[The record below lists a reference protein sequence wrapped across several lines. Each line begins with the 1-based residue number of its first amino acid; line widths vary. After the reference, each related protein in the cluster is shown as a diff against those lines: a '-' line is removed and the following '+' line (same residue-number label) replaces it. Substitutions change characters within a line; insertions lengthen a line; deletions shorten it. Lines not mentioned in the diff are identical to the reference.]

1 MTTGERSQ
9 GAGEAIQTSRP
20 GQGRATSGGDRA
32 VPARQGRGAAPG
44 PGDSTR
50 PRASGRQADR
60 HPDSGSPVEAVAGR
74 SRRAPS
80 LPDRRP
86 GPASADVPGAAAV
99 AAAPPRPG
107 RAGDAE
113 RTAVRVHAGT
123 PGAPGAE
130 AETPDAGSPAQEAT
144 AAAGPTDEPAEP
156 AAAGLRQKAAELP
169 EQPGVY
175 LFKDREGQVLYVG
188 KARSLRQRVRSYFQ
202 AARHLP
208 ARIQRMVQRAA
219 DLEFI
224 VTRNE
229 VEALVLENTLIK
241 RYRPRYNVRLRD
253 DKTYPY
259 LKVHVHEDWPR
270 VSIVRQV
277 QDDGAR
283 YFGPYTFSASLQEAL
298 RLIRRVFPYRS
309 CSDHRLRRG
318 GRPCLHHYIGRC
330 LAPCAGLCD
339 REQYDAMIRDLIA
352 FLEGRSRAVLERVE
366 AEMQAAAE
374 RWEFERA
381 AELRDQ
387 LRALH
392 QVLEQQQVASPR
404 RGEEDAIGIAR
415 EGDRAHAQVFF
426 VREGRVIGRE
436 QLAMTGVEGL
446 EDGELLAAFLT
457 QYYGRATFVPR
468 EILLPVELPPGE
480 AEVIARWL
488 SQRRG
493 VQVRLHRPQR
503 GTKRRWV
510 ELAQHNAR
518 LLLAQATTDQRVRQ
532 DRARRALEE
541 LARYLELDEPPRR
554 IECYDISNLQG
565 AQPVGSMVV
574 MIDGEPAK
582 AEYRRFRIR
591 TVEAPND
598 FASMQEVLYRRL
610 RRGLEAQGIPVEEG
624 PRARAAGTGAAQLGE
639 PLGGTRPAAA
649 PAPQVALGGGASP
662 AEAADGA
669 GSADDGGGVVPEGDG
684 EGGREALRGFGDLPD
699 LILIDGGKGQL
710 SAAQEVLD
718 RLGLVDIPVF
728 ALAKR
733 FELVFAPD
741 RPDPI
746 VIPRDSPALHL
757 LQRIRDEAHR
767 FALAYHRQLRQ
778 RAGLHSVLEEIP
790 GIGPRRRKALLEAF
804 GSLEAI
810 ARASEDELAAVPGMN
825 RAAAQAV
832 YRAFHRL
839 PATEGRDD

>member
-1 MTTGERSQ
+1 MPNGRRR
-9 GAGEAIQTSRP
+9 GDPQTPAPPPP
-20 GQGRATSGGDRA
+20 G
-32 VPARQGRGAAPG
+32 VGAAPTSQLEPAGERG
-44 PGDSTR
+44 PAGGLGT
-50 PRASGRQADR
+50 AGRRGPAAG
-60 HPDSGSPVEAVAGR
+60 PDPSGSPVPPGD
-74 SRRAPS
+74 
-80 LPDRRP
+80 L
-86 GPASADVPGAAAV
+86 GPARPPDAPAGTGVPG
-99 AAAPPRPG
+99 
-107 RAGDAE
+107 
-113 RTAVRVHAGT
+113 
-123 PGAPGAE
+123 GA
-130 AETPDAGSPAQEAT
+130 
-144 AAAGPTDEPAEP
+144 
-156 AAAGLRQKAAELP
+156 LRQRAADLP

-175 LFKDREGQVLYVG
+175 LFKDAQGQVLYVG

-202 AARHLP
+202 SSRHLP
-208 ARIQRMVQRAA
+208 ARIQRMVERAA
-219 DLEFI
+219 ALEFI

-270 VSIVRQV
+270 VSIARQV

-283 YFGPYTFSASLQEAL
+283 YFGPYTHSASLQEAL

-318 GRPCLHHYIGRC
+318 GRPCLHYYIGRC
-330 LAPCAGLCD
+330 LAPCAALCD
-339 REQYDAMIRDLIA
+339 RDRYDAMIRDLIA
-352 FLEGRSRAVLERVE
+352 FLEGRSREVLERVE
-366 AEMQAAAE
+366 AEMQSAAA

-404 RGEEDAIGIAR
+404 RAEEDAIGIAR
-415 EGDRAHAQVFF
+415 QGDRAHAQVFF
-426 VREGRVIGRE
+426 VREGRIIGRE
-436 QLAMTGVEGL
+436 QLSMTGVDGL
-446 EDGELLAAFLT
+446 DDGELLAAFLT

-468 EILLPVELPPGE
+468 EILLPAELPPGE
-480 AEVIARWL
+480 AEVIGRWL

-510 ELAQHNAR
+510 ELAEHNAR
-518 LLLAQATTDQRVRQ
+518 LLLAQAETDDQVRQ

-541 LARYLELDEPPRR
+541 LARYLDLDEPPRR
-554 IECYDISNLQG
+554 IECYDISNFQG

-574 MIDGEPAK
+574 MIRGEPAK

-610 RRGLEAQGIPVEEG
+610 RRGLEAQGVPVEGDVPSTAGAGEG
-624 PRARAAGTGAAQLGE
+624 DLPASVDPAGETPAAPPPAPGQAGAGEAGAGQAGADRAGAGLSGTAVGGAGRTPAGDPGAAE
-639 PLGGTRPAAA
+639 
-649 PAPQVALGGGASP
+649 
-662 AEAADGA
+662 
-669 GSADDGGGVVPEGDG
+669 
-684 EGGREALRGFGDLPD
+684 LRGFADLPD

-733 FELVFAPD
+733 FELVYAPD

-767 FALAYHRQLRQ
+767 FALSYHRQLRQ
-778 RAGLHSVLEEIP
+778 RAGLHSVLEELP

-825 RAAAQAV
+825 RAAARTV

-839 PATEGRDD
+839 PTPDTGPPGGDAGETATGGGGDPA

>member
-1 MTTGERSQ
+1 METR
-9 GAGEAIQTSRP
+9 
-20 GQGRATSGGDRA
+20 DR
-32 VPARQGRGAAPG
+32 
-44 PGDSTR
+44 
-50 PRASGRQADR
+50 
-60 HPDSGSPVEAVAGR
+60 
-74 SRRAPS
+74 
-80 LPDRRP
+80 RRP
-86 GPASADVPGAAAV
+86 G
-99 AAAPPRPG
+99 
-107 RAGDAE
+107 
-113 RTAVRVHAGT
+113 RTADGGITTGTGAGT
-123 PGAPGAE
+123 PAGTSAATRAPE
-130 AETPDAGSPAQEAT
+130 
-144 AAAGPTDEPAEP
+144 DEPADGS
-156 AAAGLRQKAAELP
+156 AAGGTSSLRQKAAELP

-202 AARHLP
+202 SSRHLP
-208 ARIQRMVQRAA
+208 ARILRMVERAA

-259 LKVHVHEDWPR
+259 LKIHVHEEWPR
-270 VSIVRQV
+270 VSIARQV

-283 YFGPYTFSASLQEAL
+283 YFGPYTYSASLQEAL

-318 GRPCLHHYIGRC
+318 GRPCLHYYIGRC
-330 LAPCAGLCD
+330 LAPCAALCD
-339 REQYDAMIRDLIA
+339 RDQYDAMIRDLIA

-392 QVLEQQQVASPR
+392 QVLEQQQVDSPR
-404 RGEEDAIGIAR
+404 RGEEDAVGIAR
-415 EGDRAHAQVFF
+415 QGDRAHAQVFF
-426 VREGRVIGRE
+426 VREGRIIGRE
-436 QLAMTGVEGL
+436 HLSMTGVEGL
-446 EDGELLAAFLT
+446 DDGELLAAFLS

-468 EILLPVELPPGE
+468 EILLPVDLPPGE
-480 AEVIARWL
+480 AELIGRWL

-493 VQVRLHRPQR
+493 IQVRLHRPQR

-510 ELAQHNAR
+510 ELAEHNAR
-518 LLLAQATTDQRVRQ
+518 LLLAQAQTDEQVRQ
-532 DRARRALEE
+532 DRARRALDE

-610 RRGLEAQGIPVEEG
+610 RRGLEAQGVPVEG
-624 PRARAAGTGAAQLGE
+624 PVGGPGAAAGADEPAEARGDAGTDAAPGHGAAG
-639 PLGGTRPAAA
+639 AAA
-649 PAPQVALGGGASP
+649 AAVPSATVRATREESDGGGAP
-662 AEAADGA
+662 H
-669 GSADDGGGVVPEGDG
+669 
-684 EGGREALRGFGDLPD
+684 GFADLPD

-741 RPDPI
+741 RADPI

-767 FALAYHRQLRQ
+767 FALTYHRQLRQ

-825 RAAAQAV
+825 RAAARAV

-839 PATEGRDD
+839 PST

>member
-1 MTTGERSQ
+1 MINLVAGKE
-9 GAGEAIQTSRP
+9 GAP
-20 GQGRATSGGDRA
+20 
-32 VPARQGRGAAPG
+32 VPAGKRRS
-44 PGDSTR
+44 DD
-50 PRASGRQADR
+50 DR
-60 HPDSGSPVEAVAGR
+60 
-74 SRRAPS
+74 
-80 LPDRRP
+80 
-86 GPASADVPGAAAV
+86 
-99 AAAPPRPG
+99 
-107 RAGDAE
+107 
-113 RTAVRVHAGT
+113 
-123 PGAPGAE
+123 
-130 AETPDAGSPAQEAT
+130 
-144 AAAGPTDEPAEP
+144 AAAGPGVLEGDDGETKGGATGGAQGEQPS
-156 AAAGLRQKAAELP
+156 LRRRVAELP

-175 LFKDREGQVLYVG
+175 LFKDGEGQVLYVG

-202 AARHLP
+202 SARHLP
-208 ARIQRMVQRAA
+208 PRIRRMVERAA

-259 LKVHVHEDWPR
+259 LKIHVQEDWPR
-270 VSIVRQV
+270 VSIARQV

-283 YFGPYTFSASLQEAL
+283 YFGPYTYSASLQEAL

-318 GRPCLHHYIGRC
+318 GRPCLHYYIGRC
-330 LAPCAGLCD
+330 LAPCAALCD
-339 REQYDAMIRDLIA
+339 RETYDAMIKDLIA
-352 FLEGRSRAVLERVE
+352 FLEGRSRSVLERVE
-366 AEMQAAAE
+366 AEMQAAAA

-404 RGEEDAIGIAR
+404 RGEEDAIGLAR

-436 QLAMTGVEGL
+436 QLSLTGVEGL
-446 EDGELLAAFLT
+446 DDGELLAAFLT
-457 QYYGRATFVPR
+457 QYYGRATFIPR
-468 EILLPVELPPGE
+468 EILLPADLPPGE
-480 AEVIARWL
+480 AEVIGRWL

-510 ELAQHNAR
+510 ELAERNAR
-518 LLLAQATTDQRVRQ
+518 LLLAQAETDEQVRR
-532 DRARRALEE
+532 DRSRRALDE

-610 RRGLEAQGIPVEEG
+610 RRGLEAQGVPVEGAVPSTE
-624 PRARAAGTGAAQLGE
+624 PVAGG
-639 PLGGTRPAAA
+639 R
-649 PAPQVALGGGASP
+649 
-662 AEAADGA
+662 DR
-669 GSADDGGGVVPEGDG
+669 PEGDEPAG
-684 EGGREALRGFGDLPD
+684 PAEPPAAGSRRVPPGPGDEPARGFADLPD

-741 RPDPI
+741 RSDPI

-767 FALAYHRQLRQ
+767 FALTYHRQLRQ
-778 RAGLHSVLEEIP
+778 RAGLHSVLEELP

-804 GSLEAI
+804 GSLDAI

-825 RAAAQAV
+825 RAAARAV

-839 PATEGRDD
+839 PSPGGAAEGDGPHAD